1 MKEPPP
7 LIQFH
12 LAPWKAYKPT
22 LLATALMVLA
32 LIFNAAKDSD
42 AGTHAMR
49 HFTVFYSMGWFLVLF
64 GDATWNGMTTKPL
77 RAHCFLLGC
86 LLLLFCF
93 WEALS
98 FI

>member
-49 HFTVFYSMGWFLVLF
+49 HFTVF
-64 GDATWNGMTTKPL
+64 
-77 RAHCFLLGC
+77 
-86 LLLLFCF
+86 
-93 WEALS
+93 
-98 FI
+98 